1 MKIKKRWIQ
10 AVVATAEKSEV
21 KMPWARG
28 DHRAVMITAR
38 KQEQPKRLSA

>member
-10 AVVATAEKSEV
+10 AVVKTAEKSEV

-28 DHRAVMITAR
+28 DRRALMIASR
-38 KQEQPKRLSA
+38 KLGQTKRLSA